1 MKEPSADR
9 SPSPL
14 KTEFAKIRS
23 LPRGKRWEYIWEYY
37 RLTFFLV
44 VFSLFFLGAL
54 GSFLVNGLVHTLNPK
69 QSVCIAFAVSD
80 FSNCEAWMETCQTA
94 IGYDAAKEDLQVL
107 VAQPH
112 NDTSDTFRINT
123 SVWLVNGQ
131 PDIFV
136 VDNASYQYL
145 LELEALADFSQTWP
159 EELQQLARDR
169 MVSAYALE
177 ISGTP
182 FAEAYGITD
191 EPVYLC
197 MYQHGHG
204 FLRALDIVRYLLTE
218 TQ

>member
-1 MKEPSADR
+1 MQETNDTTLFTSV
-9 SPSPL
+9 
-14 KTEFAKIRS
+14 KTEFQKIRS
-23 LPRGKRWEYIWEYY
+23 LPKGKRWEYIWEYY

-69 QSVCIAFAVSD
+69 QPVCIAFAVSD

-131 PDIFV
+131 PDIFWRGTTV
-136 VDNASYQYL
+136 PSL
-145 LELEALADFSQTWP
+145 LPWP
-159 EELQQLARDR
+159 LQ
-169 MVSAYALE
+169 
-177 ISGTP
+177 I
-182 FAEAYGITD
+182 
-191 EPVYLC
+191 
-197 MYQHGHG
+197 
-204 FLRALDIVRYLLTE
+204 
-218 TQ
+218 